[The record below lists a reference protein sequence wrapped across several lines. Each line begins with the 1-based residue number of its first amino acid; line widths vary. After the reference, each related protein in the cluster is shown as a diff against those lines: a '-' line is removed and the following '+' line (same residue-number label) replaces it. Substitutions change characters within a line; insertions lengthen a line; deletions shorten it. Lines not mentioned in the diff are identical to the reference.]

1 MPKHICEIGG
11 IIQHRMNHNR
21 TCGYGFK
28 ITFKTSTEAQKYKEM
43 ITWIIES
50 DNYKINNKKGYYDG
64 NML

>member
-1 MPKHICEIGG
+1 
-11 IIQHRMNHNR
+11 MNHNR